1 MRSRSSLNP
10 YIRIILFI
18 LGYFALAIALSVAV
32 AIGAG
37 ILMGAGLI
45 PEPDIGVASPT
56 MSMDQILEM
65 IAPWLLPIAIATG
78 LYSILYTWLFLRVFD
93 RRPLT
98 DLGVSLRPGA
108 GADFARGCALAF
120 VILTVIFVF
129 SWATGTIRVEGF
141 ARPAPPGTPVA
152 AYFIGALIAFLSVGV
167 YEELMFR
174 GYVLQALE
182 ERGSKVAAVIVSSL
196 LFAVLHFAN
205 PGADPTGL
213 INTALIG
220 ALLAAIYLRT
230 RSLWMPIGFH
240 FAWNFL
246 LGYVYSLPV
255 SGLPIHGMLE
265 ITELETESRLT
276 GGSYGPE
283 AGLLTTFAV
292 GIWAAWLI
300 WRHTK
305 QRASRD
311 RRETR

>member
-1 MRSRSSLNP
+1 VRSRSTLNP
-10 YIRIILFI
+10 YVRVLLFI
-18 LGYFALAIALSVAV
+18 LGYFAVAIALSVAV
-32 AIGAG
+32 AVGAG
-37 ILMGAGLI
+37 ILIGVGAL
-45 PEPDIGVASPT
+45 PEPSMELSSPA
-56 MSMDQILEM
+56 MSVEDILEL

-78 LYSILYTWLFLRVFD
+78 LYSIFYTWLFLRVFD

-98 DLGVSLRPGA
+98 DLGVRLTRGSL
-108 GADFARGCALAF
+108 ADFARGCALAF
-120 VILTVIFVF
+120 VILTIVFVF
-129 SWATGTIRVEGF
+129 SWATGAIRVEGF
-141 ARPAPPGTPVA
+141 ARPAPEGTPVA
-152 AYFIGALIAFLSVGV
+152 AYLLGAIVAFLCVGV

-196 LFAVLHFAN
+196 LFAILHFAN

-220 ALLAAIYLRT
+220 ALLAAVYLRT

-255 SGLPIHGMLE
+255 SGLPLHGLLE
-265 ITELETESRLT
+265 ITEVESESRLT

-283 AGLLTTFAV
+283 AGLLTTIAV
-292 GIWAAWLI
+292 GAWAAWLI

-305 QRASRD
+305 RRAPRD
-311 RRETR
+311 EREAR